1 LRGVNRPARRA
12 ATAGAAGSLPA
23 SSVRRLG
30 ADALHGGGHCL
41 SYVVGVVPAVL
52 RSALPRSSRAA
63 VASGCE
69 QGDKPTAAWAHSG
82 MGAKPTNRL
91 SMTAPFWCVVRVR
104 RAPPE
109 VSGPLWVRNLL
120 PALA

>member
-1 LRGVNRPARRA
+1 MFVFDDADCEALIDRLGAPL
-12 ATAGAAGSLPA
+12 AAGSLPA

-52 RSALPRSSRAA
+52 RSALPRSTRAA

-69 QGDKPTAAWAHSG
+69 QGDKPTAAW
-82 MGAKPTNRL
+82 GALGNGCEADE
-91 SMTAPFWCVVRVR
+91 SVDYD
-104 RAPPE
+104 
-109 VSGPLWVRNLL
+109 GP
-120 PALA
+120 